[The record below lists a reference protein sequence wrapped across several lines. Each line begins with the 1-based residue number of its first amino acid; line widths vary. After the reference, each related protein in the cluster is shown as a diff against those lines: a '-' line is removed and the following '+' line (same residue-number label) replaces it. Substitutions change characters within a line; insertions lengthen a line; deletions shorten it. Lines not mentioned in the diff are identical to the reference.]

1 MIRGLRFQG
10 SRKSEVAD
18 FPDDRPGSGEVVVKM
33 RSSGLCGSD
42 LHRYRADPAKQP
54 PLKTRPGHEPCGVVV
69 ELGAGVTKVKPGD
82 RVMQH
87 HYLGCMECK
96 YCTTGWT
103 QLCPV
108 QAKRRYY
115 GGSDHGG
122 HGQTMVAH
130 ESTCIR
136 MPEEV
141 SFDAGAY
148 LACGAST
155 AFQALKKLD
164 VSGRDVLAVFGQ
176 GPVGLAA
183 TMLGT
188 AMGARVIAVDVSKE
202 RLKLAQMAGA
212 WKWIDNTDGSAVA
225 QIKELT
231 HGEGADAALEAAGL
245 PVTRVA
251 TVEATKV
258 FGRACLVGEGG
269 TVTYEPTPHIIHRH
283 LTLLGSWTFSTFGMA
298 EAAQFVADRQVPLDK
313 LVTHRVGI
321 EQLPGAYTEFDQGQT
336 GKMVVSFPA

>member
-1 MIRGLRFQG
+1 MVRGLRFLG
-10 SRKSEVAD
+10 NRKSEVVD
-18 FPDDRPGSGEVVVKM
+18 FPDERPGPGEVLIKV
-33 RSSGLCGSD
+33 RASGMCGSD
-42 LHRYRADPAKQP
+42 LHRYRADPAKQA
-54 PLKTRPGHEPCGVVV
+54 PLQTRPGHEPCGEIV
-69 ELGAGVTKVKPGD
+69 ELGAGVKDVKAGD
-82 RVMQH
+82 RIMQH

-96 YCTTGWT
+96 YCRAGWT

-108 QAKRRYY
+108 AEKRRYY

-122 HGQTMVAH
+122 HGGHMVADYR
-130 ESTCIR
+130 TCVAL
-136 MPEEV
+136 PDEV

-188 AMGARVIAVDVSKE
+188 AMGARVVAVDISKE
-202 RLKLAQMAGA
+202 RLKLAGTAGA
-212 WKWIDNTDGSAVA
+212 WKTIDNSDGSAVA
-225 QIKELT
+225 QIKGLT
-231 HGEGADAALEAAGL
+231 HGEGADAALEAAGH

-251 TVEATKV
+251 TVEATRI

-269 TVTYEPTPHIIHRH
+269 TVTYEATPHIIHRH

-298 EAAQFVADRQVPLDK
+298 EAARFVADRGVQLEKVITD
-313 LVTHRVGI
+313 RVSI
-321 EQLPGAYTEFDQGQT
+321 ERLPAAYTEFDKGQS
-336 GKMVVSFPA
+336 GKMVVTWP

>member
-1 MIRGLRFQG
+1 MIRGLTFLG
-10 SRKSEVAD
+10 NRKSEVLD
-18 FPDDRPGSGEVVVKM
+18 FPDEKPGPNEVLIKM

-42 LHRYRADPAKQP
+42 LHRYRSDPAKQT
-54 PLKTRPGHEPCGVVV
+54 PLKTRPGHEPCGEVV
-69 ELGAGVTKVKPGD
+69 ELGKGVTKTKVGD
-82 RVMQH
+82 RIMQH
-87 HYLGCMECK
+87 HYLGCGECK

-108 QAKRRYY
+108 TEKKRYY
-115 GGSDHGG
+115 GGSNHGG
-122 HGQTMVAH
+122 HGQFMVAH

-136 MPEEV
+136 MPDEV
-141 SFDAGAY
+141 SFEAGAY

-176 GPVGLAA
+176 GPVGLSA

-188 AMGARVIAVDVSKE
+188 AMGARVIAVDISDE
-202 RLKLAQMAGA
+202 RLKLAKKAGA
-212 WKWIDNTDGSAVA
+212 WKTVNNTDGSAVA

-231 HGEGADAALEAAGL
+231 HGEGADASLEAAGL
-245 PVTRVA
+245 PVTRVP
-251 TVEATKV
+251 TVEATRI

-283 LTLLGSWTFSTFGMA
+283 LTLYGSWTFSTHGMA
-298 EAAQFVADRQVPLDK
+298 ETAQFVADRGLK
-313 LVTHRVGI
+313 LETLITGRVNI
-321 EQLPGAYTEFDQGQT
+321 EQLPAAYTEFDKQQT
-336 GKMVVSFPA
+336 GKIVVNFA

>member
-1 MIRGLRFQG
+1 MVRGLHFLG
-10 SRKSEVAD
+10 NRKSEVVN
-18 FPDDRPGSGEVVVKM
+18 FPDATPGPNEVLIKL
-33 RSSGLCGSD
+33 RASGLCGSD
-42 LHRYRADPAKQP
+42 LHRYRADPLKQP
-54 PLKTRPGHEPCGVVV
+54 PLKTRPGHEPCGEVV
-69 ELGAGVTKVKPGD
+69 ELGPGVTRTYVGA

-87 HYLGCMECK
+87 HYMGCMECK
-96 YCTTGWT
+96 YCTSGWT

-122 HGQTMVAH
+122 HGDYMVAH
-130 ESTCIR
+130 EATCVT
-136 MPEEV
+136 MPDDV
-141 SFDAGAY
+141 SFASGAY

-183 TMLGT
+183 TMLGIY
-188 AMGARVIAVDVSKE
+188 MGARVIAVDISDE
-202 RLKLAQMAGA
+202 RLSLAKDAGA
-212 WKWIDNTDGSAVA
+212 WKVINNTDGSAVQ
-225 QIKELT
+225 QIKDLT

-251 TVEATKV
+251 TVEATRV

-298 EAAQFVADRQVPLDK
+298 ESARFISDRNVPLDT
-313 LVTHRVGI
+313 LITGRVSI
-321 EQLPGAYTEFDQGQT
+321 EELPAAYTEFDKQQT
-336 GKMVVSFPA
+336 GKIVTVWN